1 LKENPYRQEKHM
13 EQVENF
19 QDILEAADRLS
30 LEDKEALID
39 VLQRRLVDQRREEI
53 AQEIDAARREFQ
65 SGQCQPMTPDELIKE
80 IKDALV

>member
-1 LKENPYRQEKHM
+1 M
-13 EQVENF
+13 EQGEKF

-53 AQEIDAARREFQ
+53 AREIEAARREFQ
-65 SGQCQPMTPDELIKE
+65 SGKCQPMTPDELMKE

>member
-1 LKENPYRQEKHM
+1 M
-13 EQVENF
+13 EQVEKF

-53 AQEIDAARREFQ
+53 AREIDAARREFQ
-65 SGQCQPMTPDELIKE
+65 SGQCQSMTPDELK
-80 IKDALV
+80 L

>member
-1 LKENPYRQEKHM
+1 M
-13 EQVENF
+13 EPVENF

-53 AQEIDAARREFQ
+53 AREIDAARREFQ
-65 SGQCQPMTPDELIKE
+65 SGQCQPTTPDELMKK

>member
-1 LKENPYRQEKHM
+1 MEHM
-13 EQVENF
+13 EKF

-53 AQEIDAARREFQ
+53 AREIEAARREFQ
-65 SGQCQPMTPDELIKE
+65 SGQCRPMTPDQVMKE
-80 IKDALV
+80 IKDVLF

>member
-1 LKENPYRQEKHM
+1 M
-13 EQVENF
+13 EHVENF

-53 AQEIDAARREFQ
+53 AREIEAARREFQ
-65 SGQCQPMTPDELIKE
+65 SGQCQPMTPETLMKE